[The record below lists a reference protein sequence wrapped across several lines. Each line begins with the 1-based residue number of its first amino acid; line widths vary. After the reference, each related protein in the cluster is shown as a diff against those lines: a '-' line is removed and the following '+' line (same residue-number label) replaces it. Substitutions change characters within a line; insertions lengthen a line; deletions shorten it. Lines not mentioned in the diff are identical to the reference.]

1 MREDPLAIQATNL
14 VKTYKLYSRIS
25 HAALDRLGVFK
36 LAPWA
41 RPPFQEFQALGG
53 VDLSIR
59 KGERVAIIGR
69 NGAGKTTLLK
79 LLTGNF
85 PPTSGELRVDGSIQ
99 ALMHTGLGFHPD
111 FTGLENIRSGLEH
124 NGLAGE
130 ELERAVRDVID
141 FVELGDFLNQPM
153 ATYSAGMQ
161 ARVQF
166 ATATAIKPDILIVDE
181 ILGAGDA
188 YFSGKS
194 AHRMRELTSSG
205 CTLLFVSHSMD
216 QVLQFC
222 NRAIWLERGQIRAE
236 GDALSLV
243 KAYEEFIAVM
253 AADSCANGAR
263 EQAVDSAT
271 PSWQREALEDLLTM
285 GSAGQGEV
293 SRWPGVPGIRIS
305 RISMSGSDGTEKNV
319 FRSGEDI
326 RVTITVTVEQSGKY
340 PLRFALL
347 FMTRAGHAISRLLS
361 PYFEIDAGEP
371 RQARFDLVIPE
382 NLFTAQTVV
391 FSAAA
396 FQRYEPDTPDR
407 SVKYDLW
414 SRSIQFS
421 VTGGTRNDPGLV
433 TMPSSWVTEEA
444 RCVALLQ

>member
-1 MREDPLAIQATNL
+1 MREDSLAIQATGL
-14 VKTYKLYSRIS
+14 VKAYRLYSRIS
-25 HAALDRLGVFK
+25 HAALDRLGLFK

-41 RPPFQEFQALGG
+41 QPPFKEYQALGG
-53 VDLSIR
+53 VDLQIR
-59 KGERVAIIGR
+59 RGERVAIIGR

-85 PPTSGELRVDGSIQ
+85 APTAGMLRVNGSIQ
-99 ALMHTGLGFHPD
+99 ALMHTGMGFHPD

-124 NGLAGE
+124 NGLAGD
-130 ELERAVRDVID
+130 ELEAAVRDVID
-141 FVELGDFLNQPM
+141 FVELGDFLRQPM

-194 AHRMRELTSSG
+194 AHRMRELTGSG

-222 NRAIWLERGQIRAE
+222 NRAIWLERGRVRAE

-253 AADSCANGAR
+253 AAESRDVASI
-263 EQAVDSAT
+263 EQSADSAT
-271 PSWQREALEDLLTM
+271 PSWQREALEDLLGL
-285 GSAGQGEV
+285 GSATATEV

-305 RISMSGSDGTEKNV
+305 RVALSGSDGVARNA
-319 FRSGEDI
+319 FRCGEDI
-326 RVTITVTVEQSGKY
+326 RVTLTVSVEHAGTY
-340 PLRFALL
+340 PVRFALL
-347 FMTRAGHAISRLLS
+347 FMTRAGHAITRVLS
-361 PYFEIDAGEP
+361 PYFEIQASES
-371 RQARFDLVIPE
+371 RQASFEMLIPK
-382 NLFTAQTVV
+382 NIFTAQTVV

-396 FQRYEPDTPDR
+396 FKHYHPEAPDD
-407 SVKYDLW
+407 SIKYDLW
-414 SRSIQFS
+414 SRSLQF
-421 VTGGTRNDPGLV
+421 TIAGGMRNDPGLV
-433 TMPSSWVTEEA
+433 AIPATWATEEV
-444 RCVALLQ
+444 RCSATLQ